1 VKPRLELRTGQVW
14 LDDGGIVHHLVS
26 AHAEVDLEE
35 AREWVRLTGVASEG
49 KRRPVLVDLG
59 GAKSMS
65 REARLYFG
73 GAESTS
79 VMTAT
84 ALIVASPLARAI
96 GTFFTGLNKTLVPT
110 KLFADE
116 ATATAWL
123 RSFL

>member
-1 VKPRLELRTGQVW
+1 MKPRLELRSGQVW

-35 AREWVRLTGVASEG
+35 AREWVRLTGVAGEG
-49 KRRPVLVDLG
+49 KRRPVLVDLSG
-59 GAKSMS
+59 LKAMN
-65 REARLYFG
+65 REARRYMG

-79 VMTAT
+79 VMTAA

-96 GTFFTGLNKTLVPT
+96 GTFFTGLNKTGVPT

-116 ATATAWL
+116 ATAMAWL
-123 RSFL
+123 RGFL